1 MTSLHLII
9 TGVGHLPTCHV
20 YRNGQMTGLT
30 VPPATT
36 PMWPGK
42 PIEPD
47 QSQSGIA
54 LGMPPADPDGPH
66 GENAMIRGPLA

>member
-1 MTSLHLII
+1 MQHP

-20 YRNGQMTGLT
+20 YRNGRLTGLT

-47 QSQSGIA
+47 EGLSGIS
-54 LGMPPADPDGPH
+54 LGMPPPEPDGAH
-66 GENAMIRGPLA
+66 TESAMIPGPLA